1 MKILLTGFEPFGGS
15 DLNPSA
21 MVVEALAADPP
32 PNVDLVTAVLAVV
45 GEEAGD
51 RLVRIAEDERPDAI
65 VMLGEATG
73 RPGVTIEQVAINL
86 RDYGMNDNVGNR
98 VSNQP
103 VVDAAPDAYFTTLP
117 VEELVQAIR
126 AIGVPAARS
135 LSAGAFLCN
144 EISYRVLH
152 AEAIAK
158 RRTPAGFVHLPRVP
172 EQCVDTDAPHA
183 SMEVDRQIDAVRAIL
198 ETLAG

>member
-73 RPGVTIEQVAINL
+73 RAGVTIEQVAINL

>member
-86 RDYGMNDNVGNR
+86 RDYGMNDNAGNR

>member
-86 RDYGMNDNVGNR
+86 RDYGMNDR
-98 VSNQP
+98 
-103 VVDAAPDAYFTTLP
+103 AMAPDDS
-117 VEELVQAIR
+117 R
-126 AIGVPAARS
+126 A
-135 LSAGAFLCN
+135 
-144 EISYRVLH
+144 LH
-152 AEAIAK
+152 
-158 RRTPAGFVHLPRVP
+158 
-172 EQCVDTDAPHA
+172 D
-183 SMEVDRQIDAVRAIL
+183 
-198 ETLAG
+198 

>member
-73 RPGVTIEQVAINL
+73 RAGVTIEQVAINL
-86 RDYGMNDNVGNR
+86 RDYGMDDNAGNR

-103 VVDAAPDAYFTTLP
+103 VVEAAPDAYFTTLP

>member
-15 DLNPSA
+15 ELNPSA
-21 MVVEALAADPP
+21 MVVEALASDPP
-32 PNVDLVTAVLAVV
+32 ADVDLVTVVLEVV

-51 RLVRIAEDERPDAI
+51 RVVELVATERPDAV

-73 RPGVTIEQVAINL
+73 RAGVTIEQVAINL
-86 RDYGMNDNVGNR
+86 RDYGMNDNAGNR

-117 VEELVQAIR
+117 VEELVQAVR

-172 EQCVDTDAPHA
+172 
-183 SMEVDRQIDAVRAIL
+183 
-198 ETLAG
+198 

>member
-73 RPGVTIEQVAINL
+73 RAGVTIEQVAINL
-86 RDYGMNDNVGNR
+86 RDYGMNDNAGNR

>member
-73 RPGVTIEQVAINL
+73 RAGVTIEQVAINL
-86 RDYGMNDNVGNR
+86 RDYGMNDNAGNR

-172 EQCVDTDAPHA
+172 EQCVGADSPHA
-183 SMEVDRQIDAVRAIL
+183 SMALDRQIDAVRAIL

>member
-1 MKILLTGFEPFGGS
+1 MKILLTGFEPFGS
-15 DLNPSA
+15 SELNPSA

-51 RLVRIAEDERPDAI
+51 RVVGLVDTERPDAV

-73 RPGVTIEQVAINL
+73 RAGVTIEQVAINL

-117 VEELVQAIR
+117 VDELVGRIR
-126 AIGVPAARS
+126 AVGIPASRS

-152 AEAIAK
+152 ANAIAN
-158 RRTPAGFVHLPRVP
+158 RRIPAGFVHLPRLP
-172 EQCVDTDAPHA
+172 EQCLDADTPHA
-183 SMEVDRQIDAVRAIL
+183 SMPLDRQIAAVRAIL
-198 ETLAG
+198 QTVSG

>member
-1 MKILLTGFEPFGGS
+1 MKILLTGFEPFGTS

-21 MVVEALAADPP
+21 MVVEALATDPP
-32 PNVDLVTAVLAVV
+32 ANVDLSTAILAVV

-51 RLVRIAEDERPDAI
+51 RVVGLVESERPDAV

-73 RPGVTIEQVAINL
+73 RAGVTIEQVAINL
-86 RDYGMNDNVGNR
+86 RDYGMNDNAGHR
-98 VSNQP
+98 VSNEP
-103 VVDAAPDAYFTTLP
+103 VVRDGPDAYFTTLP
-117 VEELVQAIR
+117 VEELVQAVR
-126 AIGVPAARS
+126 AIGVPASRS

-172 EQCVDTDAPHA
+172 EQCLDADAPHA
-183 SMEVDRQIDAVRAIL
+183 SMTIDRQVDAVRAIL

>member
-1 MKILLTGFEPFGGS
+1 MKNLLTGFEPFGGS

-51 RLVRIAEDERPDAI
+51 RVVELVDTERPDAV

-86 RDYGMNDNVGNR
+86 RDYGMDDNPGNH

-103 VVDAAPDAYFTTLP
+103 VVEAAPDAYFTTLP
-117 VEELVQAIR
+117 VDELVAGIR
-126 AIGVPAARS
+126 TVGIPASRS

-152 AEAIAK
+152 ANAVAN

-172 EQCVDTDAPHA
+172 EQCVDADSPHA
-183 SMEVDRQIDAVRAIL
+183 SMALDRQVAAVRTIL
-198 ETLAG
+198 ETLSG

>member
-15 DLNPSA
+15 ELNPSA
-21 MVVEALAADPP
+21 MVVEALASDPP
-32 PNVDLVTAVLAVV
+32 ADVDLVTVVLEVV

-51 RLVRIAEDERPDAI
+51 RVVELVATERPDAV

-73 RPGVTIEQVAINL
+73 RAGVTIEQVAINL
-86 RDYGMNDNVGNR
+86 RDYGMDDNAGHR
-98 VSNQP
+98 VSNEP
-103 VVDAAPDAYFTTLP
+103 VVRDGPDAYFTTLP
-117 VEELVQAIR
+117 VEELVQAVR

-172 EQCVDTDAPHA
+172 EQCLDTDAPHA
-183 SMEVDRQIDAVRAIL
+183 SMGIDRQIDAVRAIL
-198 ETLAG
+198 EALAG